1 MKRLVFAAAVLMAI
15 VVVGCNPLGTDET
28 KVYLNGI
35 IYTDSTFS
43 LPAEGIAVMVTGA
56 SETYLELTD
65 AGGVFNIE
73 IQLFD
78 GGSGGSG
85 GHPKG
90 TDGSTSGTVTIT
102 VRAINGT
109 SELVY
114 GGTGGAF
121 TVAAGDTLTM
131 YPVDLTMF
139 TEKTE
144 EGTGH

>member
-73 IQLFD
+73 IQLYD
-78 GGSGGSG
+78 GTGGG
-85 GHPKG
+85 GHSKG
-90 TDGSTSGTVTIT
+90 TDGTTPGTVTIT

-121 TVAAGDTLTM
+121 TVTAGDTLTM